1 MINEKHSLMFVLS
14 MLMKECDIDDTQ
26 LSKETGVPASTIS
39 RLKINENT
47 NPTTST
53 LRPIANF
60 FSISVSQLLGDE
72 PLPPNRI
79 EGTHLPSYYTN
90 SRMPVL
96 TWNMAFSWAVKKQGF
111 PKKPDHW
118 ISTEKSV
125 SEKAFA
131 LIIPNDSFGL
141 IFRENSIIIIEP
153 DKEPNDGD
161 FIALQDKQ
169 EKSIILKKLIIED
182 DDYYLASVR
191 PEIKKII
198 PLNSDYKLLGVIIET
213 RFSNSRTNVA
223 KDRSEKS
230 YVLNLREKLLKSS
243 LIFNSS
249 KR

>member
-1 MINEKHSLMFVLS
+1 
-14 MLMKECDIDDTQ
+14 
-26 LSKETGVPASTIS
+26 
-39 RLKINENT
+39 
-47 NPTTST
+47 
-53 LRPIANF
+53 
-60 FSISVSQLLGDE
+60 
-72 PLPPNRI
+72 
-79 EGTHLPSYYTN
+79 
-90 SRMPVL
+90 MPVL

-182 DDYYLASVR
+182 DDFYLASVR

-198 PLNSDYKLLGVIIET
+198 RLNSDYKLLGVIIET
-213 RFSNSRTNVA
+213 RFSNIRTNVA
-223 KDRSEKS
+223 KDRLEKS